1 MLKILKADE
10 TQKLHRRLAKRAHVH
25 YPAQER
31 VVKKII
37 RAVEKEGD
45 AALFAYTRELDH
57 FEITQENL
65 MVTGEELENA
75 MRGVSEDVR
84 RVLVEAAA
92 NIEAFHQHQKR
103 TDWTIDRPDGSMVG
117 MRFLPVDRAAVYV
130 PGGTAAYPSSVLMN
144 IIPAKVAGVRN
155 ICVAT
160 PAPGGKVNPVTVVAA
175 HTAGADTIYK
185 IGGAQAVAAFA
196 FGTQTIPRADVITGP
211 GNIYVALAKKLLY
224 GRVGIDMI
232 AGPSE
237 ICILADRT
245 ADAGRAAA
253 DLLSQAEHDELA
265 AAILVTDDAQLAKEV
280 DREVVRQLEDL
291 PRAEIARRSL
301 SSFGTIILCTSLKEG
316 AAIVNEIAP
325 EHLEILTKDPE
336 KRSFDIRNAG
346 AIFIGEN
353 SPEPLGDYF
362 AGTNHILPTNG
373 TARFSSP
380 LSVDDFQKKTSIVY
394 YTPEAMAEEAEKIA
408 LFARTEG
415 LEAHARSAE
424 LRLRPRKD

>member
-1 MLKILKADE
+1 MLKILKAEE
-10 TQKLHRRLAKRAHVH
+10 TDKIQKRLAKRARVH

-31 VVKKII
+31 TVKKII
-37 RAVEKEGD
+37 REVEKDGD
-45 AALFAYTRELDH
+45 AALFACTRELDH
-57 FEITQENL
+57 FDVTPENL
-65 MVTGEELENA
+65 TVTEKELEEA
-75 MRGVSEDVR
+75 MRRVPEDVR
-84 RVLVEAAA
+84 KVLVESAA

-117 MRFLPVDRAAVYV
+117 MRYLPVDRAAVYV

-144 IIPAKVAGVRN
+144 IIPAKVAGVKE

-160 PAPGGKVNPVTVVAA
+160 PAREGKVNPVTIVAA
-175 HTAGADTIYK
+175 HTAGANAIYK

-196 FGTQTIPRADVITGP
+196 FGTDSVPKADVITGP
-211 GNIYVALAKKLLY
+211 GNIYVALAKKMLY

-237 ICILADRT
+237 ICILADKDADPERT
-245 ADAGRAAA
+245 AA

-265 AAILVTDDAQLAKEV
+265 AAVLVTDSEALAKAVDKEV
-280 DREVVRQLEDL
+280 SRQIADL
-291 PRAEIARRSL
+291 PRAEIAGKSL
-301 SSFGTIILCTSLKEG
+301 SSFGTVILCPSLKEG
-316 AAIVNEIAP
+316 TEIVNMLAP

-336 KRSFDIRNAG
+336 KLSFDIRNAG
-346 AIFIGEN
+346 AIFLGEN

-380 LSVDDFQKKTSIVY
+380 LSVDDFQKKTSIIY
-394 YTPEAMAEEAEKIA
+394 YTPEAMAEDAEKIA

-424 LRLRPRKD
+424 LRLLPKKG